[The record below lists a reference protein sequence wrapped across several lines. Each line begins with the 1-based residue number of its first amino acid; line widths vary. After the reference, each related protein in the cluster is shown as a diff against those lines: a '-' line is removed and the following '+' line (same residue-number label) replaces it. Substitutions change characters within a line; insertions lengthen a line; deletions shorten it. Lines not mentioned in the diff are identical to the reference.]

1 VKKAPLY
8 ILVIAL
14 GAVRPGRAT
23 TDPTPPSEDLLTA
36 IDFAPQRADLDAS
49 MPLPL
54 DGLIQYIHDPT
65 TDPGLKL
72 RAIRALSQYPSDQAR
87 SELALLI
94 QQLGASRQGTA
105 VLHLR
110 ATIEALAD
118 IGGTDA
124 VPVITPFLNA
134 EESLDLRA
142 TAARA
147 LGTIGSPSA
156 AQALRAR
163 QQVEQSDEVRVAITE
178 ALRKIL
184 GAT

>member
-1 VKKAPLY
+1 MRRAPLY

-14 GAVRPGRAT
+14 GAVHPTGAT
-23 TDPTPPSEDLLTA
+23 TVPTPPSEDLLTA
-36 IDFAPQRADLDAS
+36 IDFAPQRSDLDAS
-49 MPLPL
+49 MPTPL
-54 DGLIQYIHDPT
+54 DTMIQFIHDPT
-65 TDPGLKL
+65 KDPGVKL

-87 SELALLI
+87 GELAILL
-94 QQLGASRQGTA
+94 QQLGAARQGTA
-105 VLHLR
+105 VLDLR
-110 ATIEALAD
+110 AAIEALAD
-118 IGGTDA
+118 IGGTEA

-156 AQALRAR
+156 APALRAR